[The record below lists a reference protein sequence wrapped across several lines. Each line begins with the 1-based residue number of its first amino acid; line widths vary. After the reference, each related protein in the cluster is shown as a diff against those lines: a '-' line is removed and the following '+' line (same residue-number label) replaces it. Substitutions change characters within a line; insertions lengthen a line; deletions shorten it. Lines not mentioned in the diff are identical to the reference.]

1 VPIFLIRHGHAGS
14 RSKWDGDDDLRPLSA
29 QGRRQAE
36 HLAGLVGDG
45 PVGRLLS
52 SPSRRCAETLAPLC
66 ERTGLPVEPVPQ
78 LAEGAGGEQAERL
91 LLAIADQNPVACSHG
106 DVIPR
111 VLQRLHASGMRV
123 QTDTVAAKG
132 SLWILRVDGSGAVT
146 HGTYHAPP
154 G

>member
-14 RSKWDGDDDLRPLSA
+14 RAKWGGDDDLRPLSA

-36 HLAGLVGDG
+36 HLAGIVGDA
-45 PVGRLLS
+45 PVGRLVA
-52 SPSRRCAETLAPLC
+52 SPSRRCAETLGPLR
-66 ERTGLPVEPVPQ
+66 ERTGLTVESVEE
-78 LAEGAGGEQAERL
+78 LAEGTGGAKAERFL
-91 LLAIADQNPVACSHG
+91 LSIADQNPVACSHG

-132 SLWILRVDGSGAVT
+132 SLWVLDLDDSGAVT
-146 HGTYHAPP
+146 AGTYHAPV